1 MYAFGDLKI
10 VAGCDIGPLGP
21 KEGQPILY
29 SWSPLYAVLGVLFWV
44 PLVLAYVLF
53 KENRR
58 PAALWILLPATGF
71 YAAFSVVAAL
81 TDMPSDIR
89 GIFLSVINT
98 IAASFCLVW
107 LLAGR
112 IGGRHRFVTAVLAL
126 LIFAGMAGL
135 ALINIGDSTYMAALA
150 IFTGISFG
158 VYTIALTIATILSRR
173 RMTGLRFSLWMI
185 PGCLIGTAI
194 PLSVILIIE
203 MMQYPDSGMVL
214 RFLLQTLVA
223 AGFYY
228 VALLPFLILFFV
240 NGFWRQRFE
249 AICLRKKVTVDIMA
263 ELPPQT

>member
-10 VAGCDIGPLGP
+10 VAGCDIGSLGP

-29 SWSPLYAVLGVLFWV
+29 SWSPLYAVLGIVFWV

-58 PAALWILLPATGF
+58 PAALWILLPAAGF

-81 TDMPSDIR
+81 TNMPSDIR
-89 GIFLSVINT
+89 GLFISIINT
-98 IAASFCLVW
+98 IAVSFCLVW

-112 IGGRHRFVTAVLAL
+112 IGGRHRFVAAILAL

-135 ALINIGDSTYMAALA
+135 ALINVGDSNYIAALT
-150 IFTGISFG
+150 IFTGITFG
-158 VYTIALTIATILSRR
+158 VYTIALTIATMLSRK
-173 RMTGLRFSLWMI
+173 RMTGLRFSLWAI

-194 PLSVILIIE
+194 PFSVILIIE
-203 MMQYPDSGMVL
+203 MMQNRDAGMVWQ
-214 RFLLQTLVA
+214 FLLQTLAGA
-223 AGFYY
+223 AFFYA
-228 VALLPFLILFFV
+228 VLLPFLILFFV

-249 AICLRKKVTVDIMA
+249 AICLRKKVVIA
-263 ELPPQT
+263 ETTDLPPQV

>member
-10 VAGCDIGPLGP
+10 VAGCDIGSLGP

-29 SWSPLYAVLGVLFWV
+29 SWSPLYAVLGVVFWV

-58 PAALWILLPATGF
+58 PAALWILLPAAGF

-81 TDMPSDIR
+81 TNMPSDIR
-89 GIFLSVINT
+89 GLFISIINT
-98 IAASFCLVW
+98 IAVSFCLVW

-112 IGGRHRFVTAVLAL
+112 IGGRHRFVAAILAL

-135 ALINIGDSTYMAALA
+135 ALINVGDSNYIAALT
-150 IFTGISFG
+150 IFTGITFG
-158 VYTIALTIATILSRR
+158 VYTIALTIATMLSRK
-173 RMTGLRFSLWMI
+173 RMTGLRFSLWAI

-194 PLSVILIIE
+194 PFSVILIIE
-203 MMQYPDSGMVL
+203 MMQNRDAGMVWQ
-214 RFLLQTLVA
+214 FLLQTLAGA
-223 AGFYY
+223 AFFYA
-228 VALLPFLILFFV
+228 VLLPFLILFFV

-249 AICLRKKVTVDIMA
+249 AICLRKKVVIA
-263 ELPPQT
+263 ETTDLPPQV